1 MYVSEDSTGE
11 LFGEPIYS
19 YGDDQAV
26 EDGVLVALQAGERP
40 TPYRVSRGAWE
51 ELKEYYK
58 ENGYPEYGDPEFNR
72 FFVAEILP
80 LAPFAKKTYE
90 RGGIMKLSY
99 KFEVIERE
107 TDNPV
112 LWLMP
117 NELNGLTLMRPSD
130 Y

>member
-1 MYVSEDSTGE
+1 MFFS
-11 LFGEPIYS
+11 PR
-19 YGDDQAV
+19 
-26 EDGVLVALQAGERP
+26 VL
-40 TPYRVSRGAWE
+40 AWV
-51 ELKEYYK
+51 KEYLARRSDVVT
-58 ENGYPEYGDPEFNR
+58 PINR
-72 FFVAEILP
+72 FFLAEILP
-80 LAPFAKKTYE
+80 LEPFAKKTYE

-107 TDNPV
+107 TSGPV